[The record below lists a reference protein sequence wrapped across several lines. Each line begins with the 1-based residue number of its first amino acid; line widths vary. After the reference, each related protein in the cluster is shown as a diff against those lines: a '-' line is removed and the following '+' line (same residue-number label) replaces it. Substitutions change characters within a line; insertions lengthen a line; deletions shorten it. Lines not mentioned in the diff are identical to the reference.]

1 VGATVEKRQWAGIR
15 QEIRRRAREEIRAIE
30 AGRYGAE
37 PLAPSDVNIIL
48 IGKCLELYSRH
59 FGAVMD
65 QDTPFELRDALKEI
79 RSLVDHLV
87 TTDRPLPSELEDI
100 DAASRVYFLAL
111 CDRKEVKT
119 DEVHKVTRGILEP
132 EDLIEA
138 GLIIK
143 GRAGRGRT
151 YEVKQPLERFQQ
163 LETKFRVER
172 APQLDLIEDGRPKA
186 KGRVYFIDYV
196 HFLMALAEAGENL
209 TPWLDRFRGEYPRLR
224 AACEYLAVRN
234 KGFTATLKKIQD
246 LLEPSPLF
254 DRR

>member
-1 VGATVEKRQWAGIR
+1 
-15 QEIRRRAREEIRAIE
+15 
-30 AGRYGAE
+30 
-37 PLAPSDVNIIL
+37 
-48 IGKCLELYSRH
+48 
-59 FGAVMD
+59 
-65 QDTPFELRDALKEI
+65 
-79 RSLVDHLV
+79 
-87 TTDRPLPSELEDI
+87 
-100 DAASRVYFLAL
+100 
-111 CDRKEVKT
+111 
-119 DEVHKVTRGILEP
+119 KVTRGVLEP

-138 GLIIK
+138 GLIIT

-151 YEVKQPLERFQQ
+151 YEVKQPTERFQQ
-163 LETKFRVER
+163 LEAKFRVER

-246 LLEPSPLF
+246 LLEPAPLF